1 MIMSKTMTD
10 GNVNV
15 LKVISETMMVF
26 VLETVISLV
35 MLNYTLVKMMLTNVV
50 VTKDILKVYTK
61 LLIKFMVL
69 NVEEIV
75 TGLICKNMLLGV
87 KMVLI
92 IILVLVCLIGTTI
105 LWVKNTL
112 KE

>member
-1 MIMSKTMTD
+1 
-10 GNVNV
+10 
-15 LKVISETMMVF
+15 MMVF

-35 MLNYTLVKMMLTNVV
+35 MLNYTLVKMMLTHVV

-61 LLIKFMVL
+61 LLTKFMVL

-75 TGLICKNMLLGV
+75 TGLTGKNMLLGV
-87 KMVLI
+87 KMVQI
-92 IILVLVCLIGTTI
+92 IILVLVCLIITTI
-105 LWVKNTL
+105 LWVKNMDSTL